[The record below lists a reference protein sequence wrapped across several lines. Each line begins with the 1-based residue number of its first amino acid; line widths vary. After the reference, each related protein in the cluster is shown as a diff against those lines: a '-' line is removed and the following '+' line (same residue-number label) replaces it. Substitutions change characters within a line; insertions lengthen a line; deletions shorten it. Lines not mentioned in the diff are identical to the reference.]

1 VDLESLWRSA
11 LDDLLADVP
20 SPQVRA
26 YLKVAGLVAI
36 VDDTALLAVPDAHAR
51 MLIESRARPVIA
63 AVLSHKLGRAVQV
76 AVTVMPPAEAALI
89 EPVADE
95 PPPVKTESRLAAN
108 PRGPNNGNRLSDRYV
123 FDSFVVGPSNRFA
136 HAAAVAVAEAP
147 ARAYNP
153 LFLHGGSGLG
163 KTHLLHAIGHYATTL
178 GHSPAIRYVSTEE
191 FTNDFVTALRNDKAQ
206 AFQQR
211 YRDVDILLI
220 DDIQFLEGRDR
231 TQEQFFHTFNAL
243 HDAGKQIVISS
254 DRPPRRLETL
264 ERRMRT
270 RFAWGL
276 IVDIQPPD
284 LATRIAILRRYAAH
298 DRIGAPAEVFE
309 FIASRIT
316 DSIRELEGNLIRISA
331 FARLTGAALDLPLA
345 ERVLRGY
352 LPDDTRPAEVTPD
365 RIIQEAAG
373 YFGVSEDDLR
383 GPGRGRALTHPRQMA
398 MYLCRE
404 LTPLTLLAIGRI
416 FGRDHTTVMHA
427 VHRIQARIAE
437 HRRYYDQIAELT
449 ARITGTGPDT

>member
-11 LDDLLADVP
+11 LDELTAEVP

-26 YLKVAGLVAI
+26 YLQLAVLVA
-36 VDDTALLAVPDAHAR
+36 VFDDTALLAVPDAHAR
-51 MLIESRARPVIA
+51 TLIESRARPVIS
-63 AVLSHKLGRAVQV
+63 AVLSRKLNRTVQL
-76 AVTVMPPAEAALI
+76 AVTVLPPSEAALI
-89 EPVADE
+89 EPLPDE
-95 PPPVKTESRLAAN
+95 PPAVKTGRHLAAN
-108 PRGPNNGNRLSDRYV
+108 PRRPNNGNRLSPRYV

-147 ARAYNP
+147 ADAYNP

-191 FTNDFVTALRNDKAQ
+191 FTNDFINALRTDKAP
-206 AFQQR
+206 AFHQR

-220 DDIQFLEGRDR
+220 DDIQFLEGRER
-231 TQEQFFHTFNAL
+231 IQEQFFHTFNAL

-270 RFAWGL
+270 RFEWGL

-284 LATRIAILRRYAAH
+284 LATRTAILRRYAAH
-298 DRIGAPAEVFE
+298 DRIEVPE
-309 FIASRIT
+309 EVLELIASRVP
-316 DSIRELEGNLIRISA
+316 DSIRELEGNLIRVTA
-331 FARLTGAALDLPLA
+331 FARLTGAVLDRPLA
-345 ERVLRGY
+345 ERVLGDY
-352 LPDDTRPAEVTPD
+352 LPDDTRPSVTLE
-365 RIIQEAAG
+365 RIIQETAT

-383 GPGRGRALTHPRQMA
+383 GPGRGRALVHARQMA
-398 MYLCRE
+398 MYLGRE
-404 LTPLTLLAIGRI
+404 LTAETLMAIGRA
-416 FGRDHTTVMHA
+416 FGRDHTTVLHA
-427 VHRIQARIAE
+427 MHRIQGRIAE

-449 ARITGTGPDT
+449 ARITEPDPS